1 MDEDA
6 PLSQPFASNAAL
18 LSDADIITA
27 TRRWIERAVIG
38 LNLCPF
44 ARAPFAQQ
52 RVRLQ
57 VSHARDAGALV
68 ADLRN
73 EAARLVATDP
83 ALIETTLLMHPFV
96 FGDFADYND
105 FLEVA
110 DALLDEMQLD
120 GVLQIASFHPDYRF
134 ADAAADEVGNR
145 PGRRCTCCAN
155 PASWRRSKRA
165 SIPTRSGGAMS
176 KPCAPSATSVGA
188 RCGATMNPFSQ
199 RRHSFALRGKRLGFA

>member
-1 MDEDA
+1 M
-6 PLSQPFASNAAL
+6 SRPFALKASL
-18 LSDADIITA
+18 LSDADVITA

-68 ADLRN
+68 ADLRD

-96 FGDFADYND
+96 FADFADYND

-134 ADAAADEVGNR
+134 ADAAADAIGN
-145 PGRRCTCCAN
+145 CTNRSPWPTLHLLRESSIA
-155 PASWRRSKRA
+155 AAVETGIDTDAIWRRNVE
-165 SIPTRSGGAMS
+165 T
-176 KPCAPSATSVGA
+176 
-188 RCGATMNPFSQ
+188 
-199 RRHSFALRGKRLGFA
+199 LRRLGDVGWRALWHDDESV

>member
-57 VSHARDAGALV
+57 VSHARDADTLV

-120 GVLQIASFHPDYRF
+120 DVLQIASFHPDYRF
-134 ADAAADEVGNR
+134 ADAAAGAVENCTNR
-145 PGRRCTCCAN
+145 SPWPTLHLLRESSITAAVETGIDTDAI
-155 PASWRRSKRA
+155 WRRNVEVLRSLGHGGWRA
-165 SIPTRSGGAMS
+165 LWRDDEPA
-176 KPCAPSATSVGA
+176 
-188 RCGATMNPFSQ
+188 
-199 RRHSFALRGKRLGFA
+199 